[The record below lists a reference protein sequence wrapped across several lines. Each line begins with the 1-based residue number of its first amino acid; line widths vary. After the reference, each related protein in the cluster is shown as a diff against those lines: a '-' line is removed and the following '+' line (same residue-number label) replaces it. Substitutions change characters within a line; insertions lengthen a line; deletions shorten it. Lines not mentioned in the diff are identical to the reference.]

1 MIRTQS
7 WRTNATVYVCVVVLL
22 SLAASWVELRWR
34 NIFACQASPGSD
46 DYVAYCDAKHYGD
59 YDHGAF
65 WYALEPTIGS
75 SLRNAEVL
83 FLGNSRV
90 QWAFSGAN
98 TTDWFS
104 SARASYYLLGFAY
117 AENYRFE
124 GDLLSKFASR
134 PKAYVI
140 DLDGFFLPS
149 VSAPAQL
156 VMAGGDTLRRYQD
169 KRFRQRLQELVCRRL
184 ARLCGHRFTFFRSRT
199 TGQWVRNGGRF
210 DTLPTSEVET
220 VDEARVAQQTRA
232 GGEFLS
238 GLPVDRACVIFTIV
252 PTVNTRYAEA
262 AAIAARLHVRFV
274 APRLD
279 GLRTF
284 DGSHLDTS
292 SAERWSRDF
301 YRSAGPVIK
310 RCLGQRAEDVARTG
324 PSEALARTYAG
335 TQEHR
340 GN

>member
-1 MIRTQS
+1 MIRA
-7 WRTNATVYVCVVVLL
+7 WRTNATLYVAVVVLL
-22 SLAASWVELRWR
+22 TLAASWVELRWR
-34 NIFACQASPGSD
+34 NIFACQASPSSN
-46 DYVAYCDAKHYGD
+46 DYVAYCDVKHYGD

-75 SLRNAEVL
+75 SVRNAEVL
-83 FLGNSRV
+83 FLGNSRL
-90 QWAFSGAN
+90 QWAFSGTH

-117 AENYRFE
+117 DENYRFE
-124 GDLLSKFASR
+124 GGLLTKFASR

-149 VSAPAQL
+149 ASEPAQL
-156 VMAGGDTLRRYQD
+156 VMSGGDTLRRYQD
-169 KRFRQRLQELVCRRL
+169 KQFRQRVQEFVCGRL

-199 TGQWVRNGGRF
+199 TGQWARNGGSF
-210 DTLPTSEVET
+210 DSVPTSEVET
-220 VDEARVAQQTRA
+220 VDEADVEQQTRA
-232 GGEFLS
+232 GAEFLS
-238 GLPVDRACVIFTIV
+238 QLPIARACVIFTMV

-284 DGSHLDTS
+284 DGSHLDTL
-292 SAERWSRDF
+292 SAARWSRDF
-301 YRSAGPVIK
+301 YRTAGPVIE
-310 RCLGQRAEDVARTG
+310 RCLGQPAEEVARSG
-324 PSEALARTYAG
+324 PSEALSRTYAG
-335 TQEHR
+335 AQRH
-340 GN
+340 